1 MAFGKPK
8 APKEPK
14 PPKAPKEKKPKK
26 EKPPKPKKEKK
37 PLKPKKGK
45 KGQPVAEEVEG
56 ADGRAVVPLDDQA
69 ELARLVDV
77 EALLLDEACERMARE
92 RRRGAAHVPHLGI
105 VLPGVH
111 PFGVLRFEGP
121 QAAERTFDVHR
132 RQSPM
137 MRLRI
142 SIATP
147 QALAFSLIFES
158 RNLVSLYTRLSEYL
172 LVADLRGSMM

>member
-1 MAFGKPK
+1 MQSERAAGVAADRGHRVGGIAA
-8 APKEPK
+8 APHPTVVDED
-14 PPKAPKEKKPKK
+14 AETRAAVLGF
-26 EKPPKPKKEKK
+26 E
-37 PLKPKKGK
+37 
-45 KGQPVAEEVEG
+45 VEEVEG

>member
-1 MAFGKPK
+1 MQSERAAGVAADRGHRVGGIAA
-8 APKEPK
+8 APHPTVVDEDAGRPARRCWGSKSK
-14 PPKAPKEKKPKK
+14 RSRAPT
-26 EKPPKPKKEKK
+26 
-37 PLKPKKGK
+37 
-45 KGQPVAEEVEG
+45 
-56 ADGRAVVPLDDQA
+56 AVPSCRSTIRRT

-92 RRRGAAHVPHLGI
+92 RRRGAASRATP
-105 VLPGVH
+105 
-111 PFGVLRFEGP
+111 RDRSP
-121 QAAERTFDVHR
+121 QAYIRSASSGSRARRRQERTFDVHR

>member
-1 MAFGKPK
+1 MKRASVWR
-8 APKEPK
+8 ES
-14 PPKAPKEKKPKK
+14 
-26 EKPPKPKKEKK
+26 
-37 PLKPKKGK
+37 
-45 KGQPVAEEVEG
+45 
-56 ADGRAVVPLDDQA
+56 AVVPLP
-69 ELARLVDV
+69 
-77 EALLLDEACERMARE
+77 CHTS
-92 RRRGAAHVPHLGI
+92 GSFS
-105 VLPGVH
+105 PGVH

-158 RNLVSLYTRLSEYL
+158 RNLCRLYTRLSEYL